1 MKLYFHFGFPRT
13 GSTSLQVN
21 LFPNHPQINYL
32 GRYPKTK
39 PRLELMDLISNLN
52 NDDFDKRYSEL
63 LKKAKELN
71 LDPNKTNVIS
81 TEFIILNAIH
91 YNNGNDNFRTVPRA
105 ISRINSLF
113 SKIHIDIDVY
123 FFCLIRSQS
132 KIISSF
138 YSAATPELNYSLTF
152 NGKEL
157 VEYLETKKSS
167 NPMIKR
173 LLDGFNYLKLYKDL
187 SKVVEKNKIKF
198 FLFER
203 FKDNFV
209 SDLSNYLKIDPAI
222 SLKLL
227 KNTSENTVINNMK
240 EDLII
245 NSPLSVLFSK
255 LIKNFKNPRILFIN
269 FNKKLLNMFKLLYK
283 HMTKYKQKDKET
295 SKIKKENLIKQLNM
309 IKNNSSLIK
318 KYYRNDCLELKNELK
333 LDIDKYDYL

>member
-1 MKLYFHFGFPRT
+1 MKLYFHFGFPRAA
-13 GSTSLQVN
+13 STNLQVN

-52 NDDFDKRYSEL
+52 NVDFDKRYSEL
-63 LKKAKELN
+63 LKRVKELN
-71 LDPNKTNVIS
+71 LDPSKTNVIS
-81 TEFIILNAIH
+81 NEFIILNAIH
-91 YNNGNDNFRTVPRA
+91 YNNCNDNFRTVPRT

-113 SKIHIDIDVY
+113 SKTHIDVY

-132 KIISSF
+132 KIIPSF
-138 YSAATPELNYSLTF
+138 YSVAAPELNYSLTF

-157 VEYLETKKSS
+157 VEYLESKKSS

-198 FLFER
+198 LLFESL
-203 FKDNFV
+203 KDNFAH
-209 SDLSNYLKIDPAI
+209 DLSNYFKIDPAI

-227 KNTSENTVINNMK
+227 KNTSENTANNNMN
-240 EDLII
+240 EDHII
-245 NSPLSVLFSK
+245 NSPLSVLLSK

-283 HMTKYKQKDKET
+283 QTIYKQKDKEI
-295 SKIKKENLIKQLNM
+295 SKIKKENLIKQLKI
-309 IKNNSSLIK
+309 IKDNSSLIK